1 MQTLKGFRDFI
12 GQSARERAWLTSIFR
27 KVFESQ
33 GFEPLETPVL
43 EYEELLLGK
52 YGVEA
57 DKLLYT
63 FVDRGGRRVAMK
75 YDQTVPTAR
84 VVAQYK
90 NDLTFPYKRYQIQP
104 VWRADKPQK
113 GRWREFVQCDI
124 DIIGVS
130 SEVADAQL
138 LATISNVFVALDL
151 PYKIK
156 INDRKFLF
164 ELIKSVGIE
173 ESSIMSVIQTL
184 DKLDKKSSDEV
195 IAELRTKGID
205 AAICEKLFVAMG
217 DAVPPDSLKNIIT
230 YAKLL
235 GVPDNTLEFS
245 PALARGLDYY
255 TGMIIELTVPGYK
268 GGSVGGGGRY
278 DNLLASLVGVDMPA
292 TGMAFGF
299 DRLIDAMH
307 ELGKMPKDFSKNAPR
322 VLVTV
327 FSTETLEYSMS
338 IKRILEK
345 GGIQSDIYLDT
356 GKKFEAQIKYALA
369 KGIPYVIIAGP
380 DEVEKKMVKLKRL
393 SDKTQSD
400 LAIPDLV
407 EKLKTTT

>member
-1 MQTLKGFRDFI
+1 MQTLKGFRDFL
-12 GQSARERAWLTSIFR
+12 GKSAKERNWLISIFR
-27 KVFESQ
+27 SVFEAQ
-33 GFEPLETPVL
+33 GFEPLETPAL

-52 YGVEA
+52 YGAEA

-90 NDLTFPYKRYQIQP
+90 NELTFPYKRYQIQP

-124 DIIGVS
+124 DIIGVA

-138 LATISNVFVALDL
+138 LATISNVFAALDL

-164 ELIKSVGIE
+164 ELIRSVGIE
-173 ESSIMSVIQTL
+173 EPSIMSVIQTL

-205 AAICEKLFVAMG
+205 AAICEKLFVAIS
-217 DAVPPDSLKNIIT
+217 DAKPPESLKSIIA

-235 GVPDNTLEFS
+235 GVPNDAIEFS

-255 TGMIIELTVPGYK
+255 TGMIIELVVPGYK

-278 DNLLASLVGVDMPA
+278 DDLLASLVGVDMPA

-307 ELGKMPKDFSKNAPR
+307 ELGKMPKDLSNSPK

-345 GGIQSDIYLDT
+345 SDIRSEIYLDT

-369 KGIPYVIIAGP
+369 KGMKYVIIAGP
-380 DEVEKKMVKLKRL
+380 DEMERKMAKLKKL
-393 SDKTQSD
+393 SDKTQED
-400 LAIPDLV
+400 LSLPELI
-407 EKLKTTT
+407 EKLKVS